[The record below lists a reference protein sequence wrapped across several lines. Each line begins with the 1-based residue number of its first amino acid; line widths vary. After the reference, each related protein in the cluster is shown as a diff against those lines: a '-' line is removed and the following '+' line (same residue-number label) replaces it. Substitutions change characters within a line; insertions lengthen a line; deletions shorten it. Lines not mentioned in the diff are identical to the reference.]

1 MAIHNIVG
9 RRGYDLH
16 MSFEENHALDV
27 TSMNLSQLS
36 ERDRKIL
43 EFERDWWR
51 HAGAKEVAIKEL
63 FSLTPTSYYQ
73 ILNCIID
80 QDEALEAAPI
90 LVKRL
95 RRLRDGRLA
104 NRSA

>member
-1 MAIHNIVG
+1 M
-9 RRGYDLH
+9 RGYDLH
-16 MSFEENHALDV
+16 MSFEENRALD
-27 TSMNLSQLS
+27 TNTISQLS
-36 ERDRKIL
+36 ERDQKIL

-63 FSLTPTSYYQ
+63 FNLTPSSYYQ
-73 ILNCIID
+73 ILNGIID
-80 QDEALEAAPI
+80 RDEALQAAPI

-104 NRSA
+104 HRSA